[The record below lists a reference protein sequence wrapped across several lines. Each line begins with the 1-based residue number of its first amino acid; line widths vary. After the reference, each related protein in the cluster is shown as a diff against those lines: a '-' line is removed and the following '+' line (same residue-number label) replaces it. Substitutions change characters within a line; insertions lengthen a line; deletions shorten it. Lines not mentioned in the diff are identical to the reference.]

1 MSNMRFTVT
10 KSFMGKLAGCIFGG
24 ISEKQGNRE
33 IIEIVEGAIASLNLL
48 LKK

>member
-1 MSNMRFTVT
+1 MA
-10 KSFMGKLAGCIFGG
+10 KSAGCVFGG

-33 IIEIVEGAIASLNLL
+33 IIKIVEGAIVSLDLL